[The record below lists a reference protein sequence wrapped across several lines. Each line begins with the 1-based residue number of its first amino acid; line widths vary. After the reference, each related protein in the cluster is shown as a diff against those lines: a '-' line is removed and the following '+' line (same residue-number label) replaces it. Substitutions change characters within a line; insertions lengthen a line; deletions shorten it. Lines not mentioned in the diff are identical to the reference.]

1 MSLSCPSVLET
12 LILVHAVPT
21 LASLASPAAPMAG
34 RASRLAA
41 ALVVLVLGAV
51 YSASLYITCET
62 TRNIGPVSYQV
73 LSSLVIR

>member
-1 MSLSCPSVLET
+1 M
-12 LILVHAVPT
+12 IFVHAVPT

-51 YSASLYITCET
+51 YSASLYITCDYT
-62 TRNIGPVSYQV
+62 QYGPRTAFLQNISGRGGVWV
-73 LSSLVIR
+73 RERKEI